1 MKYTD
6 EMIKFI
12 IDLKGDGDCWEDIAA
27 EFNASFPDQ
36 IDSEKSS
43 NAIRKTYKR
52 SQFEGERET
61 PKSPKVLI
69 FDIETAP
76 MLAYVWGLWD
86 QNIGLN
92 MIKEEWYVMSFAAK
106 WLGDAPS
113 KVIYYDQ
120 EGIKPQKNDKKL
132 LKEIWSLLD
141 EADVVITQNGI
152 KFDQKKL
159 NARFIMQG
167 FKPTSSYRHIDTLRI
182 AKKNFAF
189 TSNKLAYMTD
199 KLCVKYKKLSHG
211 NFAGFSLWSE
221 CMNNNPEAWKEMKKY
236 NKYDVLSLEEL
247 YYALI
252 PYDNSID
259 FNVYH
264 EGIGSI
270 CKCGSEVF
278 KAAGFF
284 YSSTGKFKKY
294 KCEDCGHETRDKKNL
309 LSKEKRKSLKSETAK
324 K

>member
-1 MKYTD
+1 MSYSD

-12 IDLKGDGDCWEDIAA
+12 NNLVEDDSLTWEDITF
-27 EFNASFPDQ
+27 EFNQKFG
-36 IDSEKSS
+36 ELKSS
-43 NAIRKTYKR
+43 NAIRKTFKR
-52 SQFEGERET
+52 SLEEDEEKEPQ
-61 PKSPKVLI
+61 KAPKVLI

-86 QNIGLN
+86 QNVGLN

-106 WLGDAPS
+106 WLGDPAS
-113 KVIYYDQ
+113 KVMYCDQ
-120 EGIKPQKNDKKL
+120 EHIKPQKNDKKL
-132 LKEIWSLLD
+132 LQEIWDLLD
-141 EADVVITQNGI
+141 EADIVITQNGI

-167 FKPTSSYRHIDTLRI
+167 LKPTSSYRHIDTLRI
-182 AKKNFAF
+182 AKRHFAF

-211 NFAGFSLWSE
+211 NFAGFDLWKQ
-221 CMNNNPEAWKEMKKY
+221 CMDHNPKAWEEMKKY

-252 PYDNSID
+252 PFDNTID

-264 EGIGSI
+264 EGLGSI
-270 CKCGSEVF
+270 CKCGSEEF
-278 KAAGFF
+278 KSAGFF
-284 YSSTGKFKKY
+284 YTSSGKFKKY
-294 KCEDCGHETRDKKNL
+294 ICKSCGHETRDKVNL
-309 LSKEKRKSLKSETAK
+309 LSKNKKKSLKSQTPK